1 MRFFCC
7 LNLFLNLRLGSV
19 LGLVV
24 LNNECM
30 TTHCDDKSFDFLRG
44 IAVLLVM
51 TAHGLPGY
59 LSTHVGWTGVN
70 LFFVL
75 SGFFVS
81 GILFREYREKWENAC
96 RSVFYATHF

>member
-1 MRFFCC
+1 MVDA
-7 LNLFLNLRLGSV
+7 LRY
-19 LGLVV
+19 
-24 LNNECM
+24 
-30 TTHCDDKSFDFLRG
+30 KSLDFLRG
-44 IAVLLVM
+44 VAVLLVM

-81 GILFREYREKWENAC
+81 GILFREYKEKGEMHAG
-96 RSVFYATHF
+96 RFFYATYF